1 MDEVELDVVP
11 LDICGI
17 VLGSPYLYDWRAVFY
32 REQNRYHL
40 FKVDVEY
47 IVRAHRM
54 KTNLALVATSQM
66 KMIVNASRNFA
77 LMAVKGESLVEHGI
91 KLIKGVP
98 EYGALLQGPESLSPN
113 RDVHHEVRLQQSM
126 PLPNLGMNRMVIQKT
141 VHDYCKAWGEQL
153 QHMQCIKSP
162 FETCFCYL
170 LKSHVDFSFGTED
183 VGHHDA
189 KKAVQQIV

>member
-1 MDEVELDVVP
+1 M
-11 LDICGI
+11 
-17 VLGSPYLYDWRAVFY
+17 
-32 REQNRYHL
+32 
-40 FKVDVEY
+40 EY

-66 KMIVNASRNFA
+66 KMIVNASRKFA
-77 LMAVKGESLVEHGI
+77 LMAVKCESL
-91 KLIKGVP
+91 
-98 EYGALLQGPESLSPN
+98 ESGKSLN
-113 RDVHHEVRLQQSM
+113 RDVQHEVQLQQSM

-170 LKSHVDFSFGTED
+170 LKSHVDFSFSTKD
-183 VGHHDA
+183 VRSEHHDA
-189 KKAVQQIV
+189 KETVQ